1 MFSPF
6 RIYKLLQRLAAGL
19 RFLQAGPQL
28 GQGRR
33 RQDQRY
39 RPHRSSFQNANALL
53 VALAAYWLPTVFGN
67 MQIFSLPVGLV
78 LFLAPIALYIY
89 EKQSGLVQFH
99 ALQSGLFLFLISGL
113 RLGLRQLFGVATNYF
128 MRNPADYGLDT
139 WSFILYTTLSYALTF
154 YCLYICIKVTVFI
167 LRWEEYSLP
176 LVGPVSHWLLRRL

>member
-39 RPHRSSFQNANALL
+39 RPHRSSFQNAN
-53 VALAAYWLPTVFGN
+53 
-67 MQIFSLPVGLV
+67 
-78 LFLAPIALYIY
+78 
-89 EKQSGLVQFH
+89 